1 LIGDISAQFKA
12 KSNEL
17 ITTNLDNDDGLAKDF
32 ISRLHAQPRPRGST
46 AFFLSNGLIK
56 NPGGVY
62 LNHDRHNAF
71 ASMRES
77 WDAPITCWAD
87 WHNRLSRHVPVI
99 EVDGAP
105 GWLQVIH
112 RNNVSNRIRGR
123 LVSPSSYRDLFG
135 PHLDDIEEP
144 DSGSLIRDHLV
155 SHPGRIARDS
165 GRIVLKTVAQKLFGA
180 DGFERAKRLLASR
193 GRVKSST

>member
-1 LIGDISAQFKA
+1 
-12 KSNEL
+12 
-17 ITTNLDNDDGLAKDF
+17 
-32 ISRLHAQPRPRGST
+32 
-46 AFFLSNGLIK
+46 
-56 NPGGVY
+56 
-62 LNHDRHNAF
+62 
-71 ASMRES
+71 
-77 WDAPITCWAD
+77 
-87 WHNRLSRHVPVI
+87 
-99 EVDGAP
+99 
-105 GWLQVIH
+105 
-112 RNNVSNRIRGR
+112 
-123 LVSPSSYRDLFG
+123 LFG